1 MDQWR
6 FLVLVGFVFV
16 SCRRFI
22 QASTVG
28 SVSNGCARLTLGD
41 RSNPNPTIPQ
51 ATWYQTP
58 TVVNMG
64 NGHYRALGR
73 VIHLKKLKQQLES
86 QKQLNFHAVR
96 STMNV
101 VQRVDILAEAVYVE
115 GTVSLRGINS
125 VKIYA
130 REIVASTGSKIDF
143 SAPNWNQFYRR
154 GVSPGSNGEN
164 GKHGLGGPRVDI
176 SCDVITGSLEVI
188 SNGGNG
194 HKGQRG
200 GDGNNK
206 ADSGHTQPDVS
217 SSICKNKP
225 QSSCRTY
232 AGKRGV
238 RGQNGGKGGN
248 AGNPGNIYE
257 THIFSLI

>member
-1 MDQWR
+1 MKKFKKD
-6 FLVLVGFVFV
+6 VF
-16 SCRRFI
+16 FI
-22 QASTVG
+22 LASTVG

-206 ADSGHTQPDVS
+206 ADSGHTV
-217 SSICKNKP
+217 
-225 QSSCRTY
+225 RTFVFTRHY
-232 AGKRGV
+232 RYCYHHYYLY
-238 RGQNGGKGGN
+238 QHHHHF
-248 AGNPGNIYE
+248 YQE
-257 THIFSLI
+257 QQHYHYHHHHHSH